1 MMKSTRHT
9 LLTLAALLAVI
20 NLQCSLE
27 DSSVI
32 EPTVETLTVSSI
44 TITPDSVN
52 TDSIFVNGAQTPNDN
67 ISLATNVFVKANRNR
82 NQISLST
89 SIKVFQ
95 NNSSIGFASL
105 NDEGIFPDVI
115 GGDSIYSG
123 SVDFSVKR
131 SYYGKLIVSV
141 EGGNSQ
147 ATSPTITTFYTVTRN
162 NRNPVIDS
170 VQVPDTLTL
179 GTTPQTVEIFAYV
192 RDEDGTADIAQ
203 VFFNAYLLPDT
214 VNPRGLPIRLFDDGG
229 KDNTAGNGNT
239 DRIPGDGKYSV
250 TLFLPPDVPKGTRR
264 FVFEAIDL
272 ANTKSLPVK
281 HDIVIQ

>member
-1 MMKSTRHT
+1 MRNSFRRN
-9 LLTLAALLAVI
+9 LIPLSILLALI
-20 NLQCSLE
+20 NLRCALE
-27 DSSVI
+27 DSDII
-32 EPTVETLTVSSI
+32 ESTIESLVVSSI
-44 TITPDSVN
+44 SITPDSVN

-67 ISLATNVFVKANRNR
+67 IFLATNVFVKANRNR

-105 NDEGIFPDVI
+105 NDEGIFPDAT

-131 SYYGKLIVSV
+131 SYYGKLIISA
-141 EGGNSQ
+141 EGGNAH
-147 ATSPTITTFYTVTRN
+147 ATSPAITTYYTVTRN
-162 NRNPVIDS
+162 NRLPVIDS

-192 RDEDGTADIAQ
+192 HDEDGAADISQ
-203 VFFNAYLLPDT
+203 VFFNSYLLPDT
-214 VNPRGLPIRLFDDGG
+214 VNPRGLPIKLFDDGG
-229 KDNTAGNGNT
+229 KDNTPGNGNT
-239 DRIPGDGKYSV
+239 DRVPGDGKYSV
-250 TLFLPPDVPKGTRR
+250 TLSLPSDVPKGTRR

-272 ANTKSLPVK
+272 ANTKSLPIK

>member
-9 LLTLAALLAVI
+9 LLILAVLLAVI

-27 DSSVI
+27 NSSVI
-32 EPTVETLTVSSI
+32 EPTAETLTVSSI

-67 ISLATNVFVKANRNR
+67 ISLATHVFVKANRNR
-82 NQISLST
+82 NQISLSA

-123 SVDFSVKR
+123 STDFSVKR
-131 SYYGKLIVSV
+131 SYYGKLIISV

-162 NRNPVIDS
+162 NRTPVIDS

-192 RDEDGTADIAQ
+192 RDEDGAADIAQ
-203 VFFNAYLLPDT
+203 VFFNSYLLPDT

-229 KDNTAGNGNT
+229 KDNTTGNGNT
-239 DRIPGDGKYSV
+239 DKIPGDGKYSV
-250 TLFLPPDVPKGTRR
+250 TLVLPPDVSKGTRR

-272 ANTKSLPVK
+272 ANTKSFPVK